1 MFCSLVA
8 ISVVLSLEVLLCTV
22 VSRVREVRFA
32 RRERKLEL
40 FSWQFSWGREP
51 GCVCV
56 CVCVCVYTHTHMY
69 KNCQVKWLCGAVLS
83 KIRKVN
89 IVDSETYC

>member
-32 RRERKLEL
+32 RRERKLEPSPTNTEVKEVEDL
-40 FSWQFSWGREP
+40 
-51 GCVCV
+51 
-56 CVCVCVYTHTHMY
+56 YTSL
-69 KNCQVKWLCGAVLS
+69 KSLG
-83 KIRKVN
+83 
-89 IVDSETYC
+89 EG